1 MIIPGLR
8 FVAGYFD
15 YGKSETTG
23 AVPNV
28 SPAAQPTSNAD
39 ELDLVL
45 VWKPKQVKG
54 LALKMFYANRR
65 SEYDDF
71 VNPRTGRKA
80 DATMS
85 HWRLIATYSF

>member
-1 MIIPGLR
+1 M
-8 FVAGYFD
+8 AAYFD
-15 YGKSETTG
+15 YGKSETIG

-28 SPAAQPTSNAD
+28 TPAAAPTSNAD

-45 VWKPKQVKG
+45 TYKPKQVKG
-54 LALKMFYANRR
+54 LTIRTFYVART

-71 VNPRTGRKA
+71 VNPRTGTKA